1 MLDIK
6 ITRTATPKAKP
17 TDETKLGFGKK
28 FSDHMFVMD
37 YTEGEGWH
45 DARIV
50 PYVQRWHLLM
60 LRLYQLK
67 RRIGSK
73 RSNSNWKR

>member
-37 YTEGEGWH
+37 YTEGC
-45 DARIV
+45 
-50 PYVQRWHLLM
+50 LLYTSPSP
-60 LRLYQLK
+60 RD
-67 RRIGSK
+67 
-73 RSNSNWKR
+73 

>member
-28 FSDHMFVMD
+28 FSDH
-37 YTEGEGWH
+37 
-45 DARIV
+45 
-50 PYVQRWHLLM
+50 
-60 LRLYQLK
+60 K
-67 RRIGSK
+67 IG
-73 RSNSNWKR
+73 RAHV